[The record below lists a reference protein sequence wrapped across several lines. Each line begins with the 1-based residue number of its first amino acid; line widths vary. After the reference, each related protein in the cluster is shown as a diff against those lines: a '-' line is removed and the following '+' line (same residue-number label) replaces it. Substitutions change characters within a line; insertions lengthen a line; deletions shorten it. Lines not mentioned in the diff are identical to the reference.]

1 MEQAIAAMRAAV
13 RLAEQGNPVGAVT
26 GLAQAAAMAPD
37 DPRLQVQC
45 GGLLGQLQHPAEAL
59 ICFDRAVR
67 LLPDN
72 PAILGNRGIA
82 LAELGRHAE
91 ALTCI
96 DAVARLRPDDPNTLV
111 NRGSMLVQL
120 GRRIEALADYD
131 RAIAL
136 RPDQAPIH
144 SNRANLLMD
153 LRRPAEALAD
163 YDRALALR
171 PGHAP
176 TVADRGNALMALD
189 RPHDALEAYDAALR
203 LAPGNAHTIDHR
215 ANALQVLGR
224 LDEALA
230 SHEQAARLAPA
241 VPAMR
246 VHLGLCRLLTGDFT
260 HGWRDYEAR
269 RPPPVLPWPAS
280 VAGKTVL
287 LQAEQGLGDTF
298 MFCRY
303 AALVKALGATVLL
316 RVPRPL
322 VRLMATLPGADHIV
336 ATDEPVPNHDHAYP
350 LMSLPSVF
358 GTELHTIPADV
369 PYLTA
374 DPALVS
380 QWSGR
385 LPTSGRRRVGLVWS
399 GNPEHPN
406 DRNRSIPLSR
416 FARLVEGDADFVALQ
431 TEIRPSD
438 EAALRDI
445 LMPEADTRDF
455 ADTAALIALMDEVV
469 TVDTSVAHLA
479 GAMGKPVHILL
490 PHNPDWRWMLGRNDS
505 PWYPTARLFRQ
516 PQAGDWDSV
525 LDEVSR
531 TMTNR

>member
-13 RLAEQGNPVGAVT
+13 RLAEQGDQAGAAT
-26 GLAQAAAMAPD
+26 GLTQAAAMAPD
-37 DPRLQVQC
+37 DPRLQIQC
-45 GGLLGQLQHPAEAL
+45 GNLLRQLHRPAAAL
-59 ICFDRAVR
+59 VCFDRAAVA
-67 LLPDN
+67 LPDN
-72 PAILGNRGIA
+72 PAVLGNRSIA
-82 LAELGRHAE
+82 LAELGRIPE
-91 ALTCI
+91 AFACI

-120 GRRIEALADYD
+120 GRLAEALADYD

-153 LRRPAEALAD
+153 LRRPAAALAD
-163 YDRALALR
+163 YDCALALR

-176 TVADRGNALMALD
+176 TVADRGNALLALD
-189 RPHDALEAYDAALR
+189 RPAEALAAYDAALR
-203 LAPGNAHTIDHR
+203 LDPGNAHTIDHR

-230 SHEQAARLAPA
+230 SHEQAARLAPN

-246 VHLGLCRLLTGDFT
+246 VHLGLCRLLLGNFEN
-260 HGWRDYEAR
+260 GWRDYEAR
-269 RPPPVLPWPAS
+269 RPPPVAPWPTS

-287 LQAEQGLGDTF
+287 LQAEQGLGDTI

-303 AALVKALGATVLL
+303 APLVKARGATVLL

-322 VRLMATLPGADHIV
+322 VRLMATLPGVDHV
-336 ATDEPVPNHDHAYP
+336 LANDEPVPNHDFTCP
-350 LMSLPSVF
+350 LMSLPLRF
-358 GTELHTIPADV
+358 GTIPAGV

-374 DPALVS
+374 DPALAAL
-380 QWSGR
+380 WSDR
-385 LPTSGRRRVGLVWS
+385 LPASGRRRIGLVWS
-399 GNPEHPN
+399 GNPAHPN
-406 DRNRSIPLSR
+406 DRNRSIPLVR
-416 FARLVEGDADFVALQ
+416 FARLVDGDADFVGLQ
-431 TEIRPSD
+431 TEVRESD

-445 LMPEADTRDF
+445 LMPEPADRDF
-455 ADTAALIALMDEVV
+455 ADTAALISLMDEVV

-479 GAMGKPVHILL
+479 GAMGKPIRILL

-516 PQAGDWDSV
+516 PAAGDWDSV
-525 LDEVSR
+525 LHEIRR
-531 TMTNR
+531 TATGR